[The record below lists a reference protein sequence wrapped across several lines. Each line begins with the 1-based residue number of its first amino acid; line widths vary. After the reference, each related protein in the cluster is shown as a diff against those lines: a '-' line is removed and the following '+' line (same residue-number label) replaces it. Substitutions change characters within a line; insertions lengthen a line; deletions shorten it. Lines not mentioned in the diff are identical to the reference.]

1 MMRFVAWTDAAAI
14 PLALVAILL
23 DIFYFE
29 DIVAIRVLVL
39 VGMLYGAAQLYRQ
52 RKQKKNDAR

>member
-52 RKQKKNDAR
+52 RKQKKIDAC